1 MAVLDT
7 PEHLI
12 GEDVHRIGNGTSC
25 RTFLALK
32 TGLNLFP
39 AGLNDFRQEEIV
51 LLVYMYVSIHH
62 LPLDP
67 GWEDFPG
74 SPEFPRER
82 EVQS

>member
-1 MAVLDT
+1 MAVLDAA
-7 PEHLI
+7 EHLVW
-12 GEDVHRIGNGTSC
+12 ENVHRISDGTPC

-39 AGLNDFRQEEIV
+39 AGLNDFRQEGIV
-51 LLVYMYVSIHH
+51 LLVYPYVWIHH

-74 SPEFPRER
+74 SPEFLRER